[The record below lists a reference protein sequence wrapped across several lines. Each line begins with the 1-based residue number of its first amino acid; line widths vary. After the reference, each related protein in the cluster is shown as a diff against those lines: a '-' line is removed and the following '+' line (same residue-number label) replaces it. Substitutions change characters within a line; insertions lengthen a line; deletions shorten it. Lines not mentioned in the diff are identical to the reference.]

1 VPSLAERRSGVRGW
15 LLIGAVL
22 ALGTLATRRLPLSAT
37 QLDWQ
42 PALSAAQPWRAW
54 TAVFVHY
61 SGLHLA
67 ANLAG
72 LALVLALGTA
82 ARLPRRSALAWLL
95 AWPLTQLGLALQ
107 PGLLH
112 YGGLSGVLHA
122 GAAVAGLHLVLADTG
137 VRRGIGA
144 AVIAGLVLKVL
155 LEAPWAAPLRHIP
168 GWDIAIAPT
177 AHASGLVAGLVCAF
191 LIHRLSSRFHTPA
204 TDD

>member
-1 VPSLAERRSGVRGW
+1 VPSLTERLSGVRDW

-22 ALGTLATRRLPLSAT
+22 AGGTLASRLLPLSAM
-37 QLDWQ
+37 QLNWQ

-54 TAVFVHY
+54 TAAFVHY

-72 LALVLALGTA
+72 LALVLALGAA

-95 AWPLTQLGLALQ
+95 AWPLTQLGLVLQ

-137 VRRGIGA
+137 ARRTVGA
-144 AVIAGLVLKVL
+144 TVIAGLVLKVL
-155 LEAPWAAPLRHIP
+155 LEAPWAAPLRRIP
-168 GWDIAIAPT
+168 GWDIAIAPM
-177 AHASGLVAGLVCAF
+177 AHVSGLVAGLVCA
-191 LIHRLSSRFHTPA
+191 LLAHRLSSRAHAPA
-204 TDD
+204 SDG